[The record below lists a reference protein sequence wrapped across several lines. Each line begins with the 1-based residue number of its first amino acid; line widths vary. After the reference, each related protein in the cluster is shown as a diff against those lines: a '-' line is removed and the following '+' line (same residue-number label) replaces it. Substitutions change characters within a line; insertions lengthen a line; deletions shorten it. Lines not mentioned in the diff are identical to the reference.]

1 MDTEIDNK
9 SKQGLTYSTYFLQKQ
24 KRERER
30 ERERENVMF

>member
-1 MDTEIDNK
+1 MDTELNNK

-30 ERERENVMF
+30 ERERERA